1 MKSHVTGNSQVAAS
15 APTLHLGT
23 YRRAIMAVLS
33 ADVFTPAERLRANDS
48 VYQTEDNAKLTLWLK
63 NVRRV
68 FTEREAMLEQADLS
82 EVEALPVAYATA
94 AQTSEIHSLALH
106 RFITKGER
114 TKAMLALPTLDTVQA
129 TLLIGDLWAKVL
141 HRTQLQITNKTPIP
155 LPRYSQ
161 ETARNRQQAYLL
173 ELRAT
178 LPSAIA
184 AYDRAVA
191 SRAVLA
197 QGAPT
202 YYLEHVAEG
211 WDLDEQGSR
220 LNTAVLL
227 LGFAD
232 LAEARQQLPLV
243 AVALPALGA
252 PAKVSYSQAC

>member
-1 MKSHVTGNSQVAAS
+1 MKNVMTGQVVAS
-15 APTLHLGT
+15 TTTPTLHLGT

-48 VYQTEDNAKLTLWLK
+48 VYQTEDSTRLALWLK

-68 FTEREAMLEQADLS
+68 FTERELVAE
-82 EVEALPVAYATA
+82 EVVIQPVAYATA

-106 RFITKGER
+106 RLITKGER

-129 TLLIGDLWAKVL
+129 TLLIGELWAKVL
-141 HRTQLQITNKTPIP
+141 HRTELQAVNATPVL

-161 ETARNRQQAYLL
+161 EAARNRRQVYLL

-178 LPSAIA
+178 LPRAIA

-191 SRAVLA
+191 GRAKLA

-220 LNTAVLL
+220 LNTAALL

-243 AVALPALGA
+243 AAALPALGA
-252 PAKVSYSQAC
+252 PAEVSHSQAC